1 MTHVSVCLCTFRRA
15 SLVDTLVGLAAQ
27 KLKAGITFDV
37 VVVDSDL
44 QGSAQ
49 DVVARAQ
56 STLPISIRYV
66 RADVAGVAAARNL
79 AVANAVGP
87 WLAFLDDDEVPATNW
102 LSALVACA
110 ECHQAQVVFGTV
122 ETRYPD
128 GCPAW
133 IRDVDLFGKYTA
145 PTGTR
150 VQHGPTCNTLLWR
163 HALDGQPHVFDLSY
177 GTTGGEDTELFNRLS
192 AQGVVMVT
200 CREAV
205 VSETIES
212 HRLNRHFLMRK
223 AVRVGE
229 TYFRIFFAQAPLFA
243 RASLLARASAQCL
256 LASLVALILLPF
268 GLGRSMVYQIKAA
281 ANLGKLRA
289 ALGHSAVELYKG

>member
-1 MTHVSVCLCTFRRA
+1 MSHISVCLSTFRRA
-15 SLVDTLVGLAAQ
+15 SLTDTLDGLAAQ
-27 KLKAGITFDV
+27 RLDPGTSMDV

-44 QGSAQ
+44 QGWAHTLVEQAQ
-49 DVVARAQ
+49 ARL
-56 STLPISIRYV
+56 SISIRYV
-66 RADVAGVAAARNL
+66 RAKRPGVAEARNL
-79 AVANAVGP
+79 AVTHAAGP
-87 WLAFLDDDEVPATNW
+87 WLAFIDDDEVPAPDW
-102 LSALVACA
+102 LATLLACA
-110 ECHQAQVVFGTV
+110 LRHQAQVVFGAV
-122 ETRYPD
+122 HTRYPE

-133 IRDVDLFGKYTA
+133 IRDGDLFGKHTA

-163 HALDGQPHVFDLSY
+163 AALDGQPHVFDLRY

-205 VSETIES
+205 VSETVEP
-212 HRLNRHFLMRK
+212 HRLNRRFLMRK
-223 AVRVGE
+223 ALRVGE
-229 TYFRIFFAQAPLFA
+229 TYFRIFFARAPLFA

-256 LASLVALILLPF
+256 LASLLALILLPF

-289 ALGHSAVELYKG
+289 ALGQSAVELYKG